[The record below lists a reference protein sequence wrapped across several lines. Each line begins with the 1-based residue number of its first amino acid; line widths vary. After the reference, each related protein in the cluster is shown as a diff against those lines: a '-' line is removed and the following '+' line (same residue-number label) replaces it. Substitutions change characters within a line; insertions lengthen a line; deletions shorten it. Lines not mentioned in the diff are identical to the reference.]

1 MRIGVPKERRPHEL
15 RVAAS
20 PDTVKRLVADGVEVL
35 VEKGAG
41 AGALI
46 PDAAFVAA
54 GAQMVDEADALYQA
68 ADVVLKVRRPLEQGE
83 DKIDEMAWLR
93 QGQVLIGLLDPM
105 LHRDQVL
112 AYAKAGVTTFAMEM
126 LPRTTRAQAMDV
138 LSSQANLAGYR
149 AVLDGLAEFSRVMP
163 MMMTAAGT
171 VPPAKVLVIGA
182 GVAGLQAI
190 ATARRLG
197 AVVSATD
204 VRPPAKE
211 EVESLGAKF
220 VGVPVEDAA
229 TQGGYAKELAEA
241 QQQKQ
246 RELLTETLKSQ
257 DLVIT
262 TAQIPGRKAPMIIS
276 GEMVDEMKP
285 GSVLVDMAVES
296 GGNCELSKL
305 GKTVRRKGVAI
316 VGPANLPSQLA
327 PACSSLYARN
337 LYNFVQ
343 LLIDK
348 ETKALVVD
356 DTDDLIKGTMITR
369 EGKVVHPRLADAEAA

>member
-1 MRIGVPKERRPHEL
+1 
-15 RVAAS
+15 
-20 PDTVKRLVADGVEVL
+20 
-35 VEKGAG
+35 
-41 AGALI
+41 
-46 PDAAFVAA
+46 
-54 GAQMVDEADALYQA
+54 
-68 ADVVLKVRRPLEQGE
+68 
-83 DKIDEMAWLR
+83 
-93 QGQVLIGLLDPM
+93 
-105 LHRDQVL
+105 
-112 AYAKAGVTTFAMEM
+112 
-126 LPRTTRAQAMDV
+126 
-138 LSSQANLAGYR
+138 
-149 AVLDGLAEFSRVMP
+149 
-163 MMMTAAGT
+163 
-171 VPPAKVLVIGA
+171 
-182 GVAGLQAI
+182 
-190 ATARRLG
+190 
-197 AVVSATD
+197 
-204 VRPPAKE
+204 
-211 EVESLGAKF
+211 

-229 TQGGYAKELAEA
+229 TQGGYAKELAET